1 MTVEKSSEAESSE
14 VVAVSEDPFCTE
26 TPLPSLDTWITPTG
40 RFYAR
45 VHFSE
50 LPDPDSS
57 GWRLEIG
64 GAVDSPRTMDYE
76 ELLAL
81 PSREVVATLECA
93 GNSRSHLE
101 PPAEG
106 INFHDGAVGNARWK
120 GVPVSDLL
128 SGAGPRGAAT
138 EVLFEGADFG
148 EEEEEGAP
156 LQLGYARS
164 LPLGKALDRDTVV
177 AYEMNGEP
185 LEPAHG
191 YPLRLIV
198 PGWYGMASVK
208 WLRRIRLLEEPF
220 RGFFQERRYIYINEG
235 ETEGLSWE
243 PVTTLRV
250 KSLITHPRHGE
261 VVQPGPYTVRGMA
274 WSGEGEVVKLEVS
287 TDGGRSWQEARL
299 VGPSAPMAWRQWE
312 FPWNVSRL
320 GHFILMARATDSAGR
335 AQPAS
340 IRWNF
345 RGYANNAIQAIAVEV
360 SDRKGAS

>member
-1 MTVEKSSEAESSE
+1 M
-14 VVAVSEDPFCTE
+14 
-26 TPLPSLDTWITPTG
+26 
-40 RFYAR
+40 
-45 VHFSE
+45 
-50 LPDPDSS
+50 
-57 GWRLEIG
+57 
-64 GAVDSPRTMDYE
+64 
-76 ELLAL
+76 
-81 PSREVVATLECA
+81 
-93 GNSRSHLE
+93 
-101 PPAEG
+101 
-106 INFHDGAVGNARWK
+106 
-120 GVPVSDLL
+120 SDLL
-128 SGAGPRGAAT
+128 SGAGPRETVT

-148 EEEEEGAP
+148 EEEEEGEP

-164 LPLGKALDRDTVV
+164 LPSGKALDRDTVV

-208 WLRRIRLLEEPF
+208 WLRRVRLLEEPF
-220 RGFFQERRYIYINEG
+220 QGFFQKRRYIYINEG

-261 VVQPGPYTVRGMA
+261 VVQPGPYTIRGMA
-274 WSGEGEVVKLEVS
+274 WSGEGEVVRLEVS
-287 TDGGRSWQEARL
+287 TDGGRSWQETRL
-299 VGPSAPMAWRQWE
+299 IGPSVPTAWRQWE
-312 FPWNVSRL
+312 VPWRVSKL
-320 GHFILMARATDSAGR
+320 GHSILMARATDSAGSS
-335 AQPAS
+335 QPAS